1 MDKTADQIKAE
12 VSAAYVW
19 ADQLMDIEGQD
30 RTLILEGL
38 LTFLSDIL
46 DGDPQP
52 LESYTRRFQDAFT
65 D

>member
-1 MDKTADQIKAE
+1 MDKTASQIKAE
-12 VSAAYVW
+12 VSTAYVW

-38 LTFLSDIL
+38 LEFLDDIQDGSPKDL
-46 DGDPQP
+46 DA
-52 LESYTRRFQDAFT
+52 YNRRYQDAFI